1 MIKVDQSNMKQA
13 KQFVIE
19 NLKRSGFTYGN
30 LTHPQAVSYLNIKNE
45 QIVAMTN
52 CLSSKYVTYLFPE
65 NTTDEVVIETIEY
78 MQDKPHIG
86 GTVTGDYYDIF
97 NKYYSMPSNAV
108 NEVATFELKHKP
120 NYNFGQVERLTIEEA
135 INYKQSIDR
144 IKEFPIRSLES
155 IKEAFERNYVV
166 GIKEDDKILSAA
178 TLTSISDKTAVVVSV
193 FTVPEAEGK
202 GYATKCISKLLNE
215 YAENRTILIFFSNPI
230 AKKVYLNLGFEVDD
244 TLLMYDNKQ

>member
-1 MIKVDQSNMKQA
+1 MIKVDQSNMEQA
-13 KQFVIE
+13 KQFVIA

-30 LTHPQAVSYLNIKNE
+30 LTHPQAESYINIKDE

-52 CLSSKYVTYLFPE
+52 NLSGKYITYLFPE
-65 NTTDEVVIETIEY
+65 NTTNEVVVSTIKD

-97 NKYYSMPSNAV
+97 SKYYSMPSNAV
-108 NEVATFELKHKP
+108 NEVAALELKQKP
-120 NYNFGQVERLTIEEA
+120 NYDCEQVEQLTIEDAEQ
-135 INYKQSIDR
+135 YKQSIDQ
-144 IKEFPIRSLES
+144 IKEFPIRSLEA
-155 IKEAFERNYVV
+155 IEEAFDRNYVV
-166 GIKEDDKILSAA
+166 GIKEDDQIVSAA

-202 GYATKCISKLLNE
+202 GYATKCVSKLLNE
-215 YAENRTILIFFSNPI
+215 YAKNRTILIFFSNPI

-244 TLLMYDNKQ
+244 TLLMYDNK